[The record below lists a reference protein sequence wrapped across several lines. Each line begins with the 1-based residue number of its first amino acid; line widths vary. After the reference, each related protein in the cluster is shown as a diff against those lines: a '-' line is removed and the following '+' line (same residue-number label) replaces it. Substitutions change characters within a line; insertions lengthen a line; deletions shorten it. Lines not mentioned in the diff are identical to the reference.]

1 MQPHVFL
8 PSSLLALFLFTA
20 IVFLS
25 IEVPSAL
32 CGDDP
37 QYLNCNRTFDC
48 GNVQGVGYPFWGDG
62 RPSYC
67 GPPEFRL
74 VCGNNN
80 LTSIEIMSQSYRVL
94 QIDTRN
100 RILKVARVDVLDDG
114 ICKTQP
120 VNTSLNFTP
129 FTSIPSDLYMN
140 LFYGCSLGSGG
151 QGYPYDKIPAKVSC
165 PYNGDPTEVL
175 YIIDQVPIHEDY
187 SSSSGVFRWSC
198 KAGVSLPVP
207 PIPTEMLVNNIES
220 NLSQVIRQG
229 FQLGWNLSDA
239 SCTECWQS
247 SGQCG
252 YNSTLNRA
260 TCFCRH
266 GSSAKSC
273 SDKKRWVK
281 VALGISS
288 GVIAGAFLV
297 ICIVLCRK
305 KLKFGLVKRKDI
317 STPSTTVSS
326 NPSSRTKDLE
336 KGSIFMGVSIPIFTY
351 EVLEEATNNFDASKE
366 LGDGGFGTVY
376 HGKLRDGRDVAVKR
390 LYENNYRRVE
400 QFMNEIEILTRL
412 RHKNLVTLYGCTS
425 RRSRELI
432 LVYEYIPNGTVADH
446 LHGDRAKAGGLPWS
460 IRMSIALE
468 TAGALTYLH
477 ASDIIHRDVK
487 TNNILLDNNFSV
499 KVADFGLSR
508 LFPTDATHVS
518 TAPQGTPGY
527 VDPEYHQCY
536 QLTGKSDVYSFG
548 VVLIELISSK
558 PAVDI
563 SRHRHEINLATMAMN
578 KIQNRALH
586 ELVDPDLNFES
597 DSAVRRMVT
606 GMAELAFRC
615 LQYDREMRP
624 TMDEALEILN
634 AIGNEDY
641 NVTKTEEV
649 DTQSDQVG
657 LLKNN
662 KRPPTSPVT
671 VTYPWSSEKTTPNT
685 SS

>member
-1 MQPHVFL
+1 MHPHLHLL
-8 PSSLLALFLFTA
+8 PSQLFCFFLIFIFTH
-20 IVFLS
+20 
-25 IEVPSAL
+25 VPKTL
-32 CGDDP
+32 CQQGDERYTD
-37 QYLNCNRTFDC
+37 CSTRAFDC
-48 GNVQGVGYPFWGDG
+48 GEITGIDYYPFWGKN

-67 GPPEFRL
+67 GLPEFE
-74 VCGNNN
+74 
-80 LTSIEIMSQSYRVL
+80 LTCQDDVPVLTIGLQKYRVL
-94 QIDTRN
+94 KIKQN
-100 RILKVARVDVLDDG
+100 PHQILKIARLDFWDNSCQDRLDNRTTFDYNHFDYAHTDVNLTLYYDCPSYTWIPPEPIPKFNCSIHGISGDVYPWMESTPSTPSQIPLSTLCTSVLIPVLPISYASTTVVIANESILQTILRNGFEVDYTGGNENDRL
-114 ICKTQP
+114 
-120 VNTSLNFTP
+120 
-129 FTSIPSDLYMN
+129 
-140 LFYGCSLGSGG
+140 CSQCIGSGG
-151 QGYPYDKIPAKVSC
+151 
-165 PYNGDPTEVL
+165 
-175 YIIDQVPIHEDY
+175 
-187 SSSSGVFRWSC
+187 R
-198 KAGVSLPVP
+198 
-207 PIPTEMLVNNIES
+207 
-220 NLSQVIRQG
+220 
-229 FQLGWNLSDA
+229 
-239 SCTECWQS
+239 
-247 SGQCG
+247 CG
-252 YNSTLNRA
+252 YLNGF
-260 TCFCRH
+260 TCFCPDRPYPNP
-266 GSSAKSC
+266 SKACPPPLPPPSK
-273 SDKKRWVK
+273 DKKRWVK

-649 DTQSDQVG
+649 DTQSDQVDDKHCVPA
-657 LLKNN
+657 LPI
-662 KRPPTSPVT
+662 R
-671 VTYPWSSEKTTPNT
+671 
-685 SS
+685 

>member
-74 VCGNNN
+74 
-80 LTSIEIMSQSYRVL
+80 
-94 QIDTRN
+94 IDTRN

-120 VNTSLNFTP
+120 
-129 FTSIPSDLYMN
+129 
-140 LFYGCSLGSGG
+140 GQGG

-273 SDKKRWVK
+273 SVGGSKLK
-281 VALGISS
+281 VAIVASFAGTFTLVAILSMFYCIRRNSS
-288 GVIAGAFLV
+288 TKNDQKVEELLKDFGSLAPTRYKYSDVKKMTNCFKDKIGQGGYGGVF
-297 ICIVLCRK
+297 
-305 KLKFGLVKRKDI
+305 
-317 STPSTTVSS
+317 
-326 NPSSRTKDLE
+326 
-336 KGSIFMGVSIPIFTY
+336 KG
-351 EVLEEATNNFDASKE
+351 E
-366 LGDGGFGTVY
+366 LI
-376 HGKLRDGRDVAVKR
+376 DGRLVAVKVLCEFKGTGEEFINEVASISR
-390 LYENNYRRVE
+390 TSHVNIVTLLGYCIEGPKRALIYEFMQNGSLEKFIYGETVVVETHPHLGMYRRYQIAVGIA
-400 QFMNEIEILTRL
+400 Q
-412 RHKNLVTLYGCTS
+412 
-425 RRSRELI
+425 
-432 LVYEYIPNGTVADH
+432 
-446 LHGDRAKAGGLPWS
+446 GL
-460 IRMSIALE
+460 E
-468 TAGALTYLH
+468 YLH
-477 ASDIIHRDVK
+477 RGCKTRIVHFDIKPH
-487 TNNILLDNNFSV
+487 NILLDQDFCPKIS
-499 KVADFGLSR
+499 DFGLAKLCLRKESIISMVGARGTVGYIAPEVFSR
-508 LFPTDATHVS
+508 NFGGVS
-518 TAPQGTPGY
+518 
-527 VDPEYHQCY
+527 H
-536 QLTGKSDVYSFG
+536 KSDVYSYGMMVLEMVGGRKNIDAGVDRTSEIYFPHWIYKQ
-548 VVLIELISSK
+548 VVLEKDLGLCGVMNIGEEEAKIARKLILVGLWCIQTD
-558 PAVDI
+558 PAN
-563 SRHRHEINLATMAMN
+563 RPPMN
-578 KIQNRALH
+578 KVVEML
-586 ELVDPDLNFES
+586 EGSVES
-597 DSAVRRMVT
+597 
-606 GMAELAFRC
+606 
-615 LQYDREMRP
+615 LQ
-624 TMDEALEILN
+624 I
-634 AIGNEDY
+634 
-641 NVTKTEEV
+641 
-649 DTQSDQVG
+649 
-657 LLKNN
+657 
-662 KRPPTSPVT
+662 PPKPFIYSP
-671 VTYPWSSEKTTPNT
+671 PRSPAGSSTT
-685 SS
+685 